1 MAEVASLVSAV
12 ASLLWPALAL
22 TALLLFR
29 GPLAR
34 IVRAAAHREVEIEI
48 GGQRL
53 TMRELNHQQNELIQ
67 DLQRQVATL
76 RKTVDGTKEPKG
88 LPAATPPEPK
98 QPPLEPLPLEPL
110 TRVEPAEAVAP
121 RPEGEPFA
129 VLWVDDKPET
139 KALLVE
145 QLRANGVRV
154 DLVDNTSDAMNLLS
168 RRRFRLIVTDMG
180 REENGAFHPDAGL
193 ELLREARDTGVD
205 TPVVVYCM
213 PHNGTQYGARAHGL
227 GAVGVTSSAVELFD
241 YFQRFG
247 LL

>member
-1 MAEVASLVSAV
+1 MAEVASLVSAF
-12 ASLLWPALAL
+12 ASLLWPVLVL

-67 DLQRQVATL
+67 DLQRQVSTL
-76 RKTVDGTKEPKG
+76 RKALDGAGTA
-88 LPAATPPEPK
+88 PAAPETAPPAPACGEPV
-98 QPPLEPLPLEPL
+98 ELP
-110 TRVEPAEAVAP
+110 AP

-145 QLRANGVRV
+145 QLRGNGVRV
-154 DLVDNTSDAMNLLS
+154 DVTNSTSDAMNLLS
-168 RRRFRLIVTDMG
+168 RRRYRLIVTDMG
-180 REENGAFHPDAGL
+180 REENGSFQPDAGL

-213 PHNGTQYGARAHGL
+213 PHNGTQYGVQAHGL